1 MNRRDLI
8 FFGLV
13 AAALGSVLLLN
24 RKSVAPIIGRIGS
37 TISIGSDPA
46 AIAAAIKEASPAA
59 ATPTAAPTPPPGA
72 QLMGNQWYVWQ
83 FRNLVPWTPPA
94 VIPNP

>member
-8 FFGLV
+8 FFSLAAAAV
-13 AAALGSVLLLN
+13 AALFLN

-46 AIAAAIKEASPAA
+46 AIAAAIEESQAEE
-59 ATPTAAPTPPPGA
+59 ATPTPSA
-72 QLMGNQWYVWQ
+72 QQIGNQWYQWQ
-83 FRNLVPWTPPA
+83 SRNLVPIS
-94 VIPNP
+94 VINPNRFTSYP